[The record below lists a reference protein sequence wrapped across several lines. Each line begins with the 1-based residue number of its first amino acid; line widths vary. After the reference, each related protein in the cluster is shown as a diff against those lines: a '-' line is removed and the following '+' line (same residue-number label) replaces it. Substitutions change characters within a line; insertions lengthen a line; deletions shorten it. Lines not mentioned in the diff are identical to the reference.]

1 MGEPLSDE
9 EIVKLRRLIDKV
21 EEVLTMNEADR
32 RARWFW
38 AGMRSVAL
46 WITAVLGAFAL
57 IKTYLVDLLGKH

>member
-1 MGEPLSDE
+1 MADPLSEDE
-9 EIVKLRRLIDKV
+9 IAKLRKVIDKAD
-21 EEVLTMNEADR
+21 ELLTMNEADR

-38 AGMRSVAL
+38 SGMRSVAM